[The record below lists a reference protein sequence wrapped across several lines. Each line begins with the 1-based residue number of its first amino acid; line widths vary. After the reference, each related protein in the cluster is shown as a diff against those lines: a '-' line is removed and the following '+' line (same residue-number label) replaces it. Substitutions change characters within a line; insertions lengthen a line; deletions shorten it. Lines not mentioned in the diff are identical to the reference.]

1 MTQRNLDSI
10 ISRGGKTGA
19 MHKNSASGSEASVRD
34 FRKRR
39 FLKGIG
45 VIGVGALIAFLLP
58 KKAQALVFGSSMRGP
73 DPVGLKDSGGTT
85 IDPATEAKQDNI
97 ITELQKTIGFEIAEQ
112 LNWAINAVSADTV
125 SKEVDIHFTDVSAC
139 MVIGNSTA
147 IRQVLINL
155 LSNAVK
161 YNRKNGNIWIYTNNT
176 SNGVDVSVRDTG
188 YGIPEDEL
196 PTRTSQTFI
205 NPAKSGRGTC
215 SVISI
220 LEVLCLSIAARTS
233 CSCARSSSSSPTC

>member
-97 ITELQKTIGFEIAEQ
+97 ITELQKTIGFEIPAHNYIA
-112 LNWAINAVSADTV
+112 LTYVAA
-125 SKEVDIHFTDVSAC
+125 
-139 MVIGNSTA
+139 G
-147 IRQVLINL
+147 
-155 LSNAVK
+155 
-161 YNRKNGNIWIYTNNT
+161 
-176 SNGVDVSVRDTG
+176 NGVGEIETVTFKTG
-188 YGIPEDEL
+188 G
-196 PTRTSQTFI
+196 
-205 NPAKSGRGTC
+205 SGGTTVATLTLTYNA
-215 SVISI
+215 SNK
-220 LEVLCLSIAARTS
+220 IATV
-233 CSCARSSSSSPTC
+233 TKT